1 MLAHVNVSVMVGLLV
16 VCSLFGLCL
25 GAENLSDDSHSL
37 CMVPS
42 CSCLKNLSTSLVDVS
57 CSCQEKQ
64 TLKIGIQSRIQD
76 AWEPPQETG
85 SLILENCHHVELFS
99 RLVNHM
105 KDLRNITIR
114 HSHTLVIHPKLYEA
128 RGALPDSGILNNIE
142 LTNIHKLVVKRYSFR
157 DLQVKGRVYLGEVSM
172 ASVVSMAF
180 DFEYVKEFSVFASK
194 FDRISMH
201 GIKLPRCKEFNVLGM
216 TTFGTLAAHA
226 IKGECDKFSLAYNW
240 FGHLHDS
247 CFDIKY
253 GLCDIQGNT
262 FNSLAGKPFLSM
274 QPSQP
279 AGGQLETKI
288 TGLVFR
294 ENKFPSEPVLPFA
307 SLAMPFYSLL
317 SSSSSY
323 LDIDMNQFPCS
334 CQKLGWLLAFG
345 MFGYNSHS
353 LAEVG
358 SDKGEGTTP
367 FIIQLYRT
375 AGFCIECNHKECVD
389 TEESLEDYTRTA
401 LEYDEVE
408 GLSCGRSGLSVR
420 NYDDTSDKQSATG
433 DTDEEEIDESD
444 HESNHE
450 NNHIYTSAAKTNIQ
464 DVVVETETFKES
476 IEAESDEVY
485 NMMFEVTEEVLT
497 QPQHLKID
505 SEENKPRVHHSAEED
520 GPEEREKLISTP
532 TGGSDAIVV
541 KPFKCVISFLIFYR
555 LML

>member
-1 MLAHVNVSVMVGLLV
+1 M
-16 VCSLFGLCL
+16 
-25 GAENLSDDSHSL
+25 GAEHHPDESHSL
-37 CMVPS
+37 CMEPS
-42 CSCLKNLSTSLVDVS
+42 CSCLKNLSTFLVDIT
-57 CSCQEKQ
+57 CSCQEKK
-64 TLKIGIQSRIQD
+64 TLKIGIQSRIED
-76 AWEPPQETG
+76 AWEPPQDTG
-85 SLILENCHHVELFS
+85 SLIVENCHHVELFS

-105 KDLRNITIR
+105 KDLKNITIR
-114 HSHTLVIHPKLYEA
+114 HSHSVVIHPKLYEA
-128 RGALPDSGILNNIE
+128 RGALPDSGILENIE
-142 LTNIHKLVVKRYSFR
+142 LSNIHKLVVKRYSFR
-157 DLQVKGRVYLGEVSM
+157 DLQVKERVYLGEVSM

-226 IKGECDKFSLAYNW
+226 IKVECDKFSLAYNW

-274 QPSQP
+274 KPSVPAERQPE
-279 AGGQLETKI
+279 ATI

-345 MFGYNSHS
+345 KFGYNSHS

-358 SDKGEGTTP
+358 SDKGKGTTP

-375 AGFCIECNHKECVD
+375 AGSCIECNHKECID

-401 LEYDEVE
+401 LEYDEIE
-408 GLSCGRSGLSVR
+408 GLSCGKSGLTVR

-433 DTDEEEIDESD
+433 DDDEEKVSESD
-444 HESNHE
+444 HASSSDHE
-450 NNHIYTSAAKTNIQ
+450 NNKLNLSAANPDLIVQ
-464 DVVVETETFKES
+464 TETFKES
-476 IEAESDEVY
+476 EEAESDEVY
-485 NMMFEVTEEVLT
+485 NMMLEVTEEVLT
-497 QPQHLKID
+497 QPQHLKIESD
-505 SEENKPRVHHSAEED
+505 ENRSEDNKEKVIDAVNGINKNNLQVHQSVEDD
-520 GPEEREKLISTP
+520 GPEEREKLHTTP
-532 TGGSDAIVV
+532 SGSSDGIVV
-541 KPFKCVISFLIFYR
+541 NPQKYVILLLICYGQ
-555 LML
+555 LTI